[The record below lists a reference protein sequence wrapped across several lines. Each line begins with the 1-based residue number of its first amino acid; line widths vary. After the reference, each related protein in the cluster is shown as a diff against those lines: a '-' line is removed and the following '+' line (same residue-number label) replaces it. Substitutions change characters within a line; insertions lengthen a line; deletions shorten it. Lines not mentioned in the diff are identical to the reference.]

1 VTGVLAVTAATMG
14 TMAIL
19 LLALI
24 VVIRLILTR
33 RQRWMDELR
42 PSAETSVALYLA
54 GDAPAPEGGTARE
67 RAVLLDVSLDALSD
81 VRGSERTR
89 LIALLEQFGYLD
101 QIIRRLG
108 SWRRVTRRR
117 AADMLATI
125 AAGSAAPALAA
136 GSADRDI
143 FVRTTCAAALTGIGG
158 PDVVPGL
165 IATAKHAA
173 EAVPGAA
180 ASIILGLGM
189 HQPSALTPLLSA
201 DAAPAVRALAVAVAS
216 ELRLAEHSEGLR
228 RCLDSD
234 ALAADAARGLGLM
247 GEIAAVPA
255 LMAIATDK
263 GRPPEARTA
272 ATVALGR
279 IGSTSALSALE
290 AQLGEQD
297 WSLRAAA
304 AQALHSL
311 GTPGDAALR
320 RAASTTSSPLKELA
334 EAVLQP

>member
-1 VTGVLAVTAATMG
+1 MTGVLAATAAAMG
-14 TMAIL
+14 TTVIL
-19 LLALI
+19 LLALA

-42 PSAETSVALYLA
+42 PSAEASIACYLA
-54 GDAPAPEGGTARE
+54 GDALAPEGGTGRE
-67 RAVLLDVSLDALSD
+67 RAVLLDVSLEAISD

-89 LIALLEQFGYLD
+89 LIALLEQSGYLD
-101 QIIRRLG
+101 QVIRMLG
-108 SWRRVTRRR
+108 SRRRVTRRR

-143 FVRTTCAAALTGIGG
+143 FVRTTCTAALTGVGG
-158 PDVVPGL
+158 PGVVPEI
-165 IATAKHAA
+165 IAMVEHTA

-180 ASIILGLGM
+180 ASIVLGLGM
-189 HQPSALTPLLSA
+189 HRPSALAPLLAA
-201 DAAPAVRALAVAVAS
+201 DAAPAVQALAVAVTS
-216 ELRLAEHSEGLR
+216 ELRLTEHSERLR

-247 GEIAAVPA
+247 GEVAAVPA

-263 GRPPEARTA
+263 DRAPEARTA

-279 IGSTSALSALE
+279 IGDASALSALE
-290 AQLGEQD
+290 AQLGDQD

-304 AQALHSL
+304 VQALHGL
-311 GTPGDAALR
+311 GASGDAALR
-320 RAASTTSSPLKELA
+320 RAASATSPQIRELT
-334 EAVLQP
+334 EAVLQA

>member
-1 VTGVLAVTAATMG
+1 MTGVLEGTVATMG
-14 TMAIL
+14 TMIIL

-24 VVIRLILTR
+24 VVIRLVLTR
-33 RQRWMDELR
+33 RRRWMDELR
-42 PSAETSVALYLA
+42 PSAETSIALYLA
-54 GDAPAPEGGTARE
+54 GDAAPDCGTARE

-89 LIALLEQFGYLD
+89 LIALLEQLGYLD
-101 QIIRRLG
+101 QITHKLESR
-108 SWRRVTRRR
+108 RRVTRRR

-125 AAGSAAPALAA
+125 AAGSAVPALTV

-158 PDVVPGL
+158 PELIPG
-165 IATAKHAA
+165 IVATAEHAA
-173 EAVPGAA
+173 ESVPGAA

-189 HQPSALTPLLSA
+189 HRPSALAPLL
-201 DAAPAVRALAVAVAS
+201 AANTTPAVRAIAATVAS
-216 ELRLAEHSEGLR
+216 ELRLTEHSAGLR

-263 GRPPEARTA
+263 ARSPEARTA

-279 IGSTSALSALE
+279 IGNASALSALE

-304 AQALHSL
+304 AQALHGL
-311 GTPGDAALR
+311 GAPGDAALR
-320 RAASTTSSPLKELA
+320 RAASAASTELKEMT

>member
-1 VTGVLAVTAATMG
+1 MTVVLAVTAAAMG
-14 TMAIL
+14 TAIIL

-33 RQRWMDELR
+33 RRRWMDELR
-42 PSAETSVALYLA
+42 PSAETMIAFYLA
-54 GDAPAPEGGTARE
+54 GDAPARGGGTARE

-81 VRGSERTR
+81 MRGSERTR
-89 LIALLEQFGYLD
+89 LVTLLERLGYLD
-101 QIIRRLG
+101 QIIRGLG
-108 SWRRVTRRR
+108 SRHRVTRRR

-143 FVRTTCAAALTGIGG
+143 LVRTTCAAALSGVGG
-158 PDVVPGL
+158 PEVVPEI
-165 IATAKHAA
+165 IATAEYAA

-180 ASIILGLGM
+180 ALIVLGLGV
-189 HQPSALTPLLSA
+189 HQPSALAALLAA

-247 GEIAAVPA
+247 GEVAAVPT

-263 GRPPEARTA
+263 GRPLEVRTA

-279 IGSTSALSALE
+279 IGNVSALCALE
-290 AQLGEQD
+290 AQLSDRD
-297 WSLRAAA
+297 WSLRTAA
-304 AQALHSL
+304 AQALHGL
-311 GTPGDAALR
+311 GAPGDAVLR
-320 RAASTTSSPLKELA
+320 RAAHATSPQLRELA